1 MSDFCRLGSS
11 TRCSSSLFL
20 NINIKTNHLWPRAT
34 FLINMT
40 GAFCLG
46 LIFAIGLDKN
56 IYTFLGTGVLGGY
69 TTFSTLNKELV
80 GLRKDKIGLFYA
92 LSSYLLGL
100 LLVYVGFYL
109 GKMM

>member
-1 MSDFCRLGSS
+1 MIFAGLGAALGAAL
-11 TRCSSSLFL
+11 RYFL
-20 NINIKTNHLWPRAT
+20 TVNIKTNHLWPRAT
-34 FLINMT
+34 FLINMS

-46 LIFAIGLDKN
+46 LIFALGLDKN